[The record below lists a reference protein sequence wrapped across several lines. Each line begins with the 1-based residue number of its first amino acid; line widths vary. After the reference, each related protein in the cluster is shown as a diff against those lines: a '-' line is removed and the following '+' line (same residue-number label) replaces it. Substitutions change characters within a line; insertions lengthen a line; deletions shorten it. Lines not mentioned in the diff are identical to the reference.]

1 MKTNKA
7 ERVSSFIGKF
17 VIVFILVMVIR
28 NSSVQQDLI
37 NNATKTLQHQVDSLY
52 AQDHSKPHQVAW
64 SPIAEKNK
72 HPEYLQFE
80 MLVCGKVSSM
90 DISVTIAFSEKGST
104 SYIIV
109 PSKDVDFVGR
119 GDISPDAISNTMFSI
134 KRSVLI
140 EKGKQIGIDFSTTK
154 FQIAK
159 VNGFLMTNLG
169 KQQVDPNPEPPLNY

>member
-37 NNATKTLQHQVDSLY
+37 NNAIKTLQHQTDSLY
-52 AQDHSKPHQVAW
+52 EQDHSKPRQVAW

-90 DISVTIAFSEKGST
+90 DIAVTIGFNENGSI
-104 SYIIV
+104 SYITI
-109 PSKDVDFVGR
+109 PSEDVEVVGR
-119 GDISPDAISNTMFSI
+119 SGITEYSQSNTMFSI

-140 EKGKQIGIDFSTTK
+140 QKGKQIGIDFSTTK
-154 FQIAK
+154 FHIAK
-159 VNGFLMTNLG
+159 VTGFLMTNLG

>member
-52 AQDHSKPHQVAW
+52 AQDHSKPRQVAW

-72 HPEYLQFE
+72 HSGYLQFE
-80 MLVCGKVSSM
+80 MLVCGKVSEM
-90 DISVTIAFSEKGST
+90 DISVTIGFSEKGST
-104 SYIIV
+104 GYIVI
-109 PSKDVDFVGR
+109 PSKDVDIVGR
-119 GDISPDAISNTMFSI
+119 GDISPNAMSNTMFSI